1 MGLDTVFPQL
11 WFSLESPNF
20 IISNTT
26 ASCFLWSERLCSF
39 LRKHLPNTQMLW
51 KTTTYLLVILSSRND
66 APLNKWSAQPI
77 TPNNH
82 MRTLPWDGPW
92 AAHLAHSRSA
102 YVHFPL
108 YHRDYWR
115 GVLKGQDTIKQI
127 LFTAPQRTSMLSCS
141 VMFNSLQPHGLQ
153 PARLLGPWGFSRQE
167 YWSGLPCP
175 PAGDLP
181 NRGIKPRSPTLQEDS
196 IPAEP
201 QGKPKT
207 TGVGSLSLLQGISRP
222 RNRTGV
228 SCIAL
233 GFFTNWAIRE
243 AYAYK

>member
-82 MRTLPWDGPW
+82 MRTFPWDGPW

-153 PARLLGPWGFSRQE
+153 PARLLCPWGFSRQE

-196 IPAEP
+196 
-201 QGKPKT
+201 
-207 TGVGSLSLLQGISRP
+207 
-222 RNRTGV
+222 
-228 SCIAL
+228 
-233 GFFTNWAIRE
+233 
-243 AYAYK
+243 